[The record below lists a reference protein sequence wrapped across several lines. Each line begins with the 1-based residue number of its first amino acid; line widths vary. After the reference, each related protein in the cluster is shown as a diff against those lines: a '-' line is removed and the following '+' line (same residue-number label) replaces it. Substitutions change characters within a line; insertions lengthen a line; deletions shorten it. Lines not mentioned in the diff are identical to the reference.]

1 MFVSKI
7 NIYPIKSLRGI
18 SLKTSIVEDR
28 GLEHDRRFMIVDAN
42 NELLTQREFSKMAT
56 ISVEVT
62 EDGLNISAEGIC
74 KLAIPNGFDGAEK
87 AIVRVWQSY
96 CEALVA
102 ADEINKWFC
111 EVLNTTCRLVQMP
124 SNSRRLINNLFNV
137 NDDIVSFAD
146 GYPLLVIGESSL
158 RDLNEKLEKSI
169 PMNRFRP
176 NLVVSG
182 SETFGEDTWKKIRIG
197 KTVFRAV
204 KPCARC
210 VVTTIDQETGVSNI
224 KEPLKT
230 LASYRKAEE
239 VYPDSFSSF
248 GLNNNDVIFG
258 RNLVAENFGEY
269 INIGDNVDVIA

>member
-56 ISVEVT
+56 ISVEDT
-62 EDGLNISAEGIC
+62 EDGLNISTEGIC

-124 SNSRRLINNLFNV
+124 SNTRRLINNLFNV

-182 SETFGEDTWKKIRIG
+182 SATFGEDTWKKIRIG

-210 VVTTIDQETGVSNI
+210 VVTTIDQETGISNI

-230 LASYRKAEE
+230 LATYRTAEE

-269 INIGDNVDVIA
+269 INIGDKVEVIG